1 MRGRE
6 EKNSL
11 EQNGS
16 GSESESDDDD
26 DDHEGSSEGAPVRM
40 LLLAFMFMFQGYGCM
55 VGNPQHALKMKLD
68 SDGTW
73 GEQQSKDFQ
82 DATASFQLAKLLM
95 RVGQIAF
102 LVFMRPNGIVYV
114 SYCVMFVAIITPLIG
129 VWGMGIDGLWIVY
142 LQYSLGGAAVGMFEG
157 TFLTAISSLGKD
169 TKTFTIMGAPLGFA
183 VNNVLLGLL
192 SQVGMPVQF
201 YYVYNAACIPLAIA
215 VFRAYAPRE
224 DGKSE
229 GKGCQVFANSMRRA
243 YVWLPMMVPWL
254 VAKFIGNFV
263 LEDGFP
269 LLFNTF
275 NTDRVPMW
283 GGPDSEYT
291 ISFALYASLYWF
303 PMMALGDTISR
314 RVPNWITIDSSS
326 KIFLCLASAI
336 IMCAGGE
343 ALDFLLIPIVTGIA
357 AFISNFGNGFIY
369 GLSAKF
375 IDLYVP
381 EEHRYAAYNLWC
393 FAGDLGGYAGQS
405 SLAVTIAQ
413 EACDGRHYEY
423 VCHLQTATAP
433 SPR

>member
-1 MRGRE
+1 MSKCVVEHRG
-6 EKNSL
+6 L
-11 EQNGS
+11 GS
-16 GSESESDDDD
+16 DGESDDEDDDD
-26 DDHEGSSEGAPVRM
+26 DTDASSASDDAPVRI
-40 LLLAFMFMFQGYGCM
+40 LLFAFMFMFQGYGCM

-68 SDGTW
+68 PGGTW
-73 GEQQSKDFQ
+73 GEQESKDFQ
-82 DATASFQLAKLLM
+82 DATASFQLAKLFM
-95 RVGQIAF
+95 RIGQIAF
-102 LVFMRPNGIVYV
+102 LVFLRPNGIVFL
-114 SYCVMFVAIITPLIG
+114 SYIVMFVALLTPLIG
-129 VWGMGIDGLWIVY
+129 VWGMGIDSLWIVY

-183 VNNVLLGLL
+183 VNNVILGLL
-192 SQVGMPVQF
+192 SQCGMPAQL
-201 YYVYNAACIPLAIA
+201 YYVYNAACVPIAAAI
-215 VFRAYAPRE
+215 FYHYAPRA
-224 DGKSE
+224 DGKSD
-229 GKGCQVFANSMRRA
+229 GKGCQVFANSMRHARA
-243 YVWLPMMVPWL
+243 WLPMMIPWL

-275 NTDRVPMW
+275 NTSQVPMW
-283 GGPDSEYT
+283 GGPDSTRT

-314 RVPNWITIDSSS
+314 RVPNWISIDSGSQ
-326 KIFLCLASAI
+326 IFLCLASSVV
-336 IMCAGGE
+336 MCVGGE

-375 IDLYVP
+375 IDLYVS

-405 SLAVTIAQ
+405 SFSVTLAH
-413 EACDGRHYEY
+413 EACEGHHYEY
-423 VCHLQTATAP
+423 VCHLQKATAP
-433 SPR
+433 SSR

>member
-1 MRGRE
+1 
-6 EKNSL
+6 
-11 EQNGS
+11 
-16 GSESESDDDD
+16 
-26 DDHEGSSEGAPVRM
+26 
-40 LLLAFMFMFQGYGCM
+40 M

-68 SDGTW
+68 PDGTW
-73 GEQQSKDFQ
+73 DEEQSKEFQ
-82 DATASFQLAKLLM
+82 DATASFQLAKLFM

-102 LVFMRPNGIVYV
+102 LVFLRPNGIVFLAYI
-114 SYCVMFVAIITPLIG
+114 VMFVAILTPLIG
-129 VWGMGIDGLWIVY
+129 VWGMGVNSLWIVY

-183 VNNVLLGLL
+183 VNNVILGLL
-192 SQVGMPVQF
+192 SQLGMPAQW
-201 YYVYNAACIPLAIA
+201 YYVYNAACVPLAAAI
-215 VFRAYAPRE
+215 FYRFAPRA
-224 DGKSE
+224 DGKSD
-229 GKGCQVFANSMRRA
+229 GKGCQVFAHSIRHANA
-243 YVWLPMMVPWL
+243 WLPMMVPWL

-275 NTDRVPMW
+275 NTSQVPMW
-283 GGPDSEYT
+283 GGPDSKRT

-314 RVPNWITIDSSS
+314 RVPNWISIDSGSR
-326 KIFLCLASAI
+326 IFLYLACGVA
-336 IMCAGGE
+336 MCVGGE

-357 AFISNFGNGFIY
+357 AFVSNFGNGFIY

-375 IDLYVP
+375 IDLYVS

-405 SLAVTIAQ
+405 SFSVTLAH
-413 EACDGRHYEY
+413 EACEGRHYEY
-423 VCHLQTATAP
+423 VCHLKTATAP
-433 SPR
+433 GAR